1 MSGRFFIT
9 GRIKSEKV
17 ISMPRGDETGPP
29 EGSSGNGKDMQEDSG
44 RGRMGGSKPGA
55 GPGGECVCPSC
66 GTTASHQAGIPC
78 YQIECPTCGKSMVRK

>member
-1 MSGRFFIT
+1 
-9 GRIKSEKV
+9 
-17 ISMPRGDETGPP
+17 MPRNDETGPP
-29 EGSSGNGKDMQEDSG
+29 EGGSGAGKGMEEDSG

-78 YQIECPTCGKSMVRK
+78 YQIECPSCGTSMVRK

>member
-1 MSGRFFIT
+1 
-9 GRIKSEKV
+9 
-17 ISMPRGDETGPP
+17 MPIGDETGPP
-29 EGSSGNGKDMQEDSG
+29 EGGSETGRGMEEDSG